1 MDREEREVEPED
13 IDNMK
18 KVLQH
23 AKRVEKQEKINK
35 LKRIIRIE
43 KELIALFQEIN
54 GM

>member
-18 KVLQH
+18 KVLEH
-23 AKRVEKQEKINK
+23 AKNIGKQEKINK

-54 GM
+54 SM

>member
-1 MDREEREVEPED
+1 MDREEREIEPED

-18 KVLQH
+18 KVLER
-23 AKRVEKQEKINK
+23 AKNIGKQEKINK